1 MALVGGNRLPSARR
15 ARPSRGRFVPDRTR
29 ARAFGGMF
37 AVHFVL
43 GALVAFGAA
52 TAPSAA
58 WAYLALVL
66 FGSLSFGL
74 LRTAPATFLL
84 FVPLIALRLTEF
96 ISGAA
101 IEGGAD
107 MVETEI
113 TGHATGAFARLLL
126 IYLLFFLIASIV
138 VKASWPRLKML
149 FRDAP
154 YRWQPHG
161 RVIWIGL
168 LIVMSA
174 ATAYLLRL
182 GIDNGFPLLDHL
194 DRFAYLRTIDSPIYS
209 AWMTNRPVLVPFI
222 GVLCCVPGYRLS
234 GASVL
239 VWLLALS
246 MLFGEKFT
254 SLLMIVSLFSI
265 PVGLVHIAN
274 ERAIPIRAIGAIAVA
289 IVVVTVPAVLIAYGA
304 LTDLDAAVRKYGQRA
319 ALQGQLWYVADDRYL
334 TNMRFDDRAI
344 GADVAS
350 WITPAAQTAQDAGTR
365 FGLYY
370 VMQRFTPSRLLGRAM
385 DGGNGFVFSLYPYL
399 LMTMGI
405 AGLLA
410 VSSLLAAFHALVMRM
425 VAQSLAEGN
434 WIASI
439 LFGRAMGSL
448 YGGYTTGFLWNFFG
462 IKNLATIAVALF
474 LIREGRRRDSRVRR
488 MMQALASRR

>member
-1 MALVGGNRLPSARR
+1 MPYAA
-15 ARPSRGRFVPDRTR
+15 R

-37 AVHFVL
+37 AIHFVL

-52 TAPSAA
+52 TAPSPG
-58 WAYLALVL
+58 WAYGALAL

-101 IEGGAD
+101 IEGGAY
-107 MVETEI
+107 MVETGI
-113 TGHATGAFARLLL
+113 TGRATGAFARLLL
-126 IYLLFFLIASIV
+126 IYVLFFLTATIV
-138 VKASWPRLKML
+138 VEAAWPRLKTA
-149 FRDAP
+149 FREAP
-154 YRWQPHG
+154 RRWQPHG
-161 RVIWIGL
+161 RVIWTGL
-168 LIVMSA
+168 LIVMGA
-174 ATAYLLRL
+174 ASLYLVRL
-182 GIDNGFPLLDHL
+182 GINNGFPLLDHL
-194 DRFAYLRTIDSPIYS
+194 DRFAYLRKIDSPIYS

-222 GVLCCVPGYRLS
+222 GALFCVPGYRVRAALI
-234 GASVL
+234 L

-246 MLFGEKFT
+246 VLFGEKFT
-254 SLLMIVSLFSI
+254 SLLMILSIFSI

-274 ERAIPIRAIGAIAVA
+274 DRAIPTGAIGAIVVA

-304 LTDLDAAVRKYGQRA
+304 LTDVDAAVQKYGQRV
-319 ALQGQLWYVADDRYL
+319 ALQGQLWFVADDKYL
-334 TNMRFDDRAI
+334 TNARFDDRAI

-350 WITPAAQTAQDAGTR
+350 WMTPGAQNAEGAGTR

-370 VMQRFTPSRLLGRAM
+370 VMQRFTPSRLLGWAM
-385 DGGNGFVFSLYPYL
+385 EGGTGFVFSLYPYL

-405 AGLLA
+405 AGLLL
-410 VSSLLAAFHALVMRM
+410 VSSLLAAFHAFVMRM
-425 VAQSLAEGN
+425 VAQSIAESN

-439 LFGRAMGSL
+439 LFGRAMSSL

-462 IKNLATIAVALF
+462 IKNLVTIAVALF
-474 LIREGRRRDSRVRR
+474 LIWEGRRRDSRVRR
-488 MMQALASRR
+488 MMQALARRG